1 MDTKA
6 TSFLTQVPEIEN
18 DESAKGAVAR
28 IQALEA
34 ALNTAFIERE
44 DESAS
49 AVVALIAEE
58 HMLMLGPPGTGK
70 SAMANAISS
79 AIGGQEFSNL
89 LTKFSAP
96 EEVFGPVSLK
106 GLENDEYKRV
116 TQGYFPQATVAF
128 VDEIF
133 KANSSIL
140 NSLLSALNERVF
152 DNGGKREKI
161 PLEVV
166 IGASNELPED
176 DTLDALYDRFC
187 LRHWVSYIKDRDN
200 RRRLMQMKGAPAIA
214 VRLQAGDL
222 AKLRELREQV
232 IVPEEVEDSLLDI
245 CERLA
250 EDIGVLVSDRRLR
263 KSMQLVRANAIRN
276 GRSVAEK
283 GDLMVLANSLW
294 LEPEQAPAVYG
305 VVAECSSPALAD
317 ALRLLDAATEVF
329 GTLDFNES
337 GGNAVA
343 QLADA
348 NREIRKMLTEVQAF
362 QTDAAIS
369 GVANKIEAMANQIA
383 REVRSQIGGI

>member
-1 MDTKA
+1 
-6 TSFLTQVPEIEN
+6 
-18 DESAKGAVAR
+18 
-28 IQALEA
+28 
-34 ALNTAFIERE
+34 
-44 DESAS
+44 
-49 AVVALIAEE
+49 
-58 HMLMLGPPGTGK
+58 
-70 SAMANAISS
+70 MANAISS
-79 AIGGQEFSNL
+79 AVGGEEFSIL

-96 EEVFGPVSLK
+96 EEVFGPISLK

-166 IGASNELPED
+166 IGASNELPQD
-176 DTLDALYDRFC
+176 DTLEALYDRFC

-222 AKLRELREQV
+222 AKLRELREKV
-232 IVPEEVEDSLLDI
+232 IVPEEVEESLLDI

-250 EDIGVLVSDRRLR
+250 EEVGVMVSDRRLR
-263 KSMQLVRANAIRN
+263 KSMKLVRANAIRN
-276 GRSVAEK
+276 GRVVAEK

-294 LEPEQAPAVYG
+294 LEPEQAPTVYG

-329 GTLDFNES
+329 STLDFQAS
-337 GGNAVA
+337 GGEVVA

-348 NREIRKMLTEVQAF
+348 NREIRKMLTEVQALSS
-362 QTDAAIS
+362 DAAIS
-369 GVANKIEAMANQIA
+369 GVATKIEAMANQIA